1 MLSQSCLLFFSFEFF
16 PFPSWSS
23 SRVPVFLRRPSL
35 VYNPSSLDLLRDS
48 SIVQDIMTHISAEET
63 NVASAHWHSTSVAE
77 HDDSPTA
84 AIRHFR
90 AHDGSCARASAA
102 AAAELDVDDDDDDD
116 AEELSAAI
124 PCPLKKATTTN
135 NTNTRIEAHMFAV
148 PGVVSLLGN

>member
-1 MLSQSCLLFFSFEFF
+1 
-16 PFPSWSS
+16 
-23 SRVPVFLRRPSL
+23 
-35 VYNPSSLDLLRDS
+35 
-48 SIVQDIMTHISAEET
+48 MTHISAEET

-102 AAAELDVDDDDDDD
+102 AAAELDAVDDDD